1 MKRQVAHAEMAFEQ
15 ARRAS
20 RDLRSEVA
28 DHTNARSQCQ
38 RDINALLQRKHAWSN
53 TDVSTFTRLFAD
65 EHALEAAGNELKVR
79 AERAEKLVERQH
91 DGLMSAIRERYRE
104 EQMWS
109 DKVSDVGDDAPEYS
123 SLRYSTSNRAFIA
136 RTPRHH
142 IDPRSQ
148 LLRNVCT
155 HVAEYCHGRR
165 LCSQFLCFSFSSW
178 KYGHTSP
185 CTCRLP
191 ADRAQFIS
199 VHGWLEPR
207 RREQLVERM
216 RLELAPVNSATT
228 ASSPLRFV
236 PSPERI
242 ASDKAEESSALE
254 STMSI
259 SSKVD
264 VASPNNATVTAELSE
279 IRSKIGEL
287 LVRERSAHNTM
298 LAMER
303 LFDARVAAFEKVP
316 ELAADQ
322 ATTSV
327 VRHGYDMLTNMAVV
341 SSVGGI
347 LGALLVVLVMK

>member
-1 MKRQVAHAEMAFEQ
+1 
-15 ARRAS
+15 
-20 RDLRSEVA
+20 
-28 DHTNARSQCQ
+28 
-38 RDINALLQRKHAWSN
+38 
-53 TDVSTFTRLFAD
+53 
-65 EHALEAAGNELKVR
+65 
-79 AERAEKLVERQH
+79 
-91 DGLMSAIRERYRE
+91 
-104 EQMWS
+104 
-109 DKVSDVGDDAPEYS
+109 
-123 SLRYSTSNRAFIA
+123 
-136 RTPRHH
+136 
-142 IDPRSQ
+142 
-148 LLRNVCT
+148 
-155 HVAEYCHGRR
+155 
-165 LCSQFLCFSFSSW
+165 
-178 KYGHTSP
+178 
-185 CTCRLP
+185 
-191 ADRAQFIS
+191 
-199 VHGWLEPR
+199 
-207 RREQLVERM
+207 M

-303 LFDARVAAFEKVP
+303 LFEARVAAFEKVP